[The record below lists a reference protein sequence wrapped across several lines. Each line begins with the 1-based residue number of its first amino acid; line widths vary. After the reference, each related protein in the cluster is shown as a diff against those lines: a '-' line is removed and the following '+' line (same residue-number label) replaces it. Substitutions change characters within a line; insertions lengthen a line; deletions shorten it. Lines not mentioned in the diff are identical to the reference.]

1 MLRGLNF
8 QLKHNINDLRASMCA
23 MKETLVSIAVELK
36 LLKIKC
42 LILLIE
48 LQYKLNPHILKDST
62 VKVRALVGK

>member
-1 MLRGLNF
+1 
-8 QLKHNINDLRASMCA
+8 MCA